1 VAAAATPRY
10 LKGGL
15 ILAERLVDR
24 NGSGSNSALS
34 KAIPVAIVLAS
45 LGALAFAYIGQY
57 GFGLEPCILCLYE
70 RVPYALAAGVALL
83 AAVLPLHTTARAALV
98 GICGIIFFAGA
109 ALAFYHVGVEQ
120 HWWAAITGCGGAPA
134 SDFTVEDLQA
144 WLQGPALKPCDQVD
158 WRLFGISLAGY
169 NGLLS
174 LALAIGSFIGA
185 GIVKAGHVKPG
196 HVKQGAGA

>member
-1 VAAAATPRY
+1 MNRT
-10 LKGGL
+10 
-15 ILAERLVDR
+15 
-24 NGSGSNSALS
+24 
-34 KAIPVAIVLAS
+34 IPVAIVLAC

-83 AAVLPLHTTARAALV
+83 AAVLPVSAVARAMLV
-98 GICGIIFFAGA
+98 AICGIILLGGA

-120 HWWAAITGCGGAPA
+120 HWWAAITGCGGQPA
-134 SDFTVEDLQA
+134 LGFTVEDLQA
-144 WLQGPALKPCDQVD
+144 SLHGPALKPCDQVD

-174 LALAIGSFIGA
+174 ITLAIGSIIGA
-185 GIVKAGHVKPG
+185 GIMKR
-196 HVKQGAGA
+196 GA

>member
-1 VAAAATPRY
+1 MSR
-10 LKGGL
+10 
-15 ILAERLVDR
+15 
-24 NGSGSNSALS
+24 
-34 KAIPVAIVLAS
+34 AIPVAIVLAC

-70 RVPYALAAGVALL
+70 RIPYALAAAVALL
-83 AAVLPLHTTARAALV
+83 AAVLPLKTTARAVLV
-98 GICGIIFFAGA
+98 AICGIIFFSGA

-120 HWWAAITGCGGAPA
+120 HWWAAITGCGGEPA
-134 SDFTVEDLQA
+134 MDFTVEDLQV
-144 WLQGPALKPCDQVD
+144 WLQRPALKSCDQVD

-185 GIVKAGHVKPG
+185 GFVKAGIVEE
-196 HVKQGAGA
+196 GAGA

>member
-1 VAAAATPRY
+1 MSRAVP
-10 LKGGL
+10 G
-15 ILAERLVDR
+15 
-24 NGSGSNSALS
+24 
-34 KAIPVAIVLAS
+34 AIVLAC

-70 RVPYALAAGVALL
+70 RIPYALAATVALMAAIL
-83 AAVLPLHTTARAALV
+83 PLNAAARAVLV
-98 GICGIIFFAGA
+98 GVCGIVFLGGA

-120 HWWAAITGCGGAPA
+120 HWWAAITGCGGPPA
-134 SDFTVEDLQA
+134 TDFTVEELQS
-144 WLQGPALKPCDQVD
+144 WLQEPALKPCDQVD

-185 GIVKAGHVKPG
+185 AIAKRERERE
-196 HVKQGAGA
+196 

>member
-1 VAAAATPRY
+1 MTR
-10 LKGGL
+10 
-15 ILAERLVDR
+15 
-24 NGSGSNSALS
+24 
-34 KAIPVAIVLAS
+34 AIPVAIVLAC

-70 RVPYALAAGVALL
+70 RIPYALAAAVALL
-83 AAVLPLHTTARAALV
+83 AAVLPLKTAARAVLV
-98 GICGIIFFAGA
+98 AICGIIFFSGA

-120 HWWAAITGCGGAPA
+120 HWWAAITGCGGEPA
-134 SDFTVEDLQA
+134 MDFTVEDLQV
-144 WLQGPALKPCDQVD
+144 WLQRPALKSCDQVD

-185 GIVKAGHVKPG
+185 GIVKAGIVEE
-196 HVKQGAGA
+196 GAGA